1 MLTKYEKELDDADMK
16 WIANE
21 WREAIILHAEWVA
34 TMQLITSPA
43 QRDYM
48 ANLEKSKAKK
58 EAKAK
63 RPKKDKKMKSNK
75 RKRD

>member
-1 MLTKYEKELDDADMK
+1 
-16 WIANE
+16 
-21 WREAIILHAEWVA
+21 
-34 TMQLITSPA
+34 MQLITSPA

-63 RPKKDKKMKSNK
+63 RPKKDKKMKSNNK